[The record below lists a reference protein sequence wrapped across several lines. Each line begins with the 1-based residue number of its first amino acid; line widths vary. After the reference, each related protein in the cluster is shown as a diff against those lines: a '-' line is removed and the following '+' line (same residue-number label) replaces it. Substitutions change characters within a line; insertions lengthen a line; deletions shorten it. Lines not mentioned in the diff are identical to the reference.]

1 MNNNQ
6 HLKNPVLSFACD
18 ATTATHDVS
27 EEFVLP
33 DYVNEV
39 RRVLFTRAQ
48 VLPESK
54 YVSDSQGG
62 TMLDFGGT
70 VTYSVIYVDDEG
82 KLCST
87 PLCSS
92 YETSVM
98 LKSKPHTI
106 FIDTVCD
113 NVTTRVSAPRR
124 LTIKA
129 RLKSR
134 ILGVEDKEISEGISG
149 KSSADELFIERLSKS
164 VSTFS
169 VVSGMLSGI
178 KISEKLDTGSK
189 KDIRVVLCDAS
200 IVLKEIKATN
210 GGASCQGE
218 VIVKCVCESEGELF
232 TLSKCL
238 PIYECVELEG
248 ACPSDTIRAVARCV
262 SLSIFNEEQ
271 NDQSEL
277 CFDVCCEIEAEAYR
291 NEENALVL
299 DCYSTK
305 NEMSVSYRE
314 CELFTL
320 ASGACES
327 FSINESIKRRGK
339 DAKEIVDIML
349 DPVFERCDIN
359 AESAT
364 LIGRLCVSVI
374 GRGLP
379 QENGECEY
387 YFESYEIA
395 LKHELPLL
403 SRSSSGL
410 ARTSFGISL
419 TDATLSD
426 DKLHISAQIYPSAC
440 VLERSAVQIVDGA
453 TINRD
458 TEYKNDA
465 SCVRVYFPREDDT
478 LWEIAKR
485 YHTTTRRL
493 SEENQ
498 LSDPSLD
505 GVKSII
511 I

>member
-6 HLKNPVLSFACD
+6 LSKNPVLSFASD

-33 DYVNEV
+33 DYVSEV

-54 YVSDSQGG
+54 YISDSQSG
-62 TMLDFGGT
+62 TMLDIGGT

-92 YETSVM
+92 YEASVP
-98 LKSKPHTI
+98 LKSKAHTI
-106 FIDTVCD
+106 FVDTICD

-124 LTIKA
+124 LTIKT

-134 ILGVEDKEISEGISG
+134 ILGVDDREISEGISG
-149 KSSADELFIERLSKS
+149 KSSADELFIERRCES
-164 VSTFS
+164 VNTFS
-169 VVSGMLSGI
+169 VATGVLSGI

-189 KDIRVVLCDAS
+189 KDIRVVLCDAN
-200 IVLKEIKATN
+200 IILKEIKATN

-232 TLSKCL
+232 TLSKSL
-238 PIYECVELEG
+238 PVYECVELEG
-248 ACPSDTIRAVARCV
+248 ACPSDTIRALARCV

-271 NDQSEL
+271 NDKSEL

-291 NEENALVL
+291 NTESSVVL

-314 CELFTL
+314 CELFKL

-327 FSINESIKRRGK
+327 FAINEGVKRKGK
-339 DAKEIVDIML
+339 DAKEIVDIIL
-349 DPVFERCDIN
+349 DPVFEKCDLNGDKGVIV
-359 AESAT
+359 
-364 LIGRLCVSVI
+364 GRLCVGVI
-374 GRGLP
+374 GKGAP

-387 YFESYEIA
+387 YFESYELPI
-395 LKHELPLL
+395 KYELPL
-403 SRSSSGL
+403 SSKVSAGL
-410 ARTSFGISL
+410 ARASFGVCL
-419 TDATLSD
+419 TDARLSD
-426 DKLHISAQIYPSAC
+426 DKLHLSAQLYPSVC
-440 VLERSAVQIVDGA
+440 VLERDTIQIVNGA

-458 TEYKNDA
+458 IEFKNDA
-465 SCVRVYFPREDDT
+465 SCVRVYFPSEGDT

-485 YHTTTRRL
+485 YHTTEKKL

-498 LSDPSLD
+498 LSDAELD
-505 GVKSII
+505 GVKSLII
-511 I
+511 